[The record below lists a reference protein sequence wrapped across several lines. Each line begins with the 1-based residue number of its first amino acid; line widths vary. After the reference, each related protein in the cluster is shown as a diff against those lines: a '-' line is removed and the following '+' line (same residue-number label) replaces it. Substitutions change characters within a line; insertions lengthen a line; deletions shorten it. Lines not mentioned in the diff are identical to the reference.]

1 MTTTMQNKTTMQ
13 DFQQSSYLEGENL
26 AYIEGLYETFMT
38 NPEAVSED
46 WQAFFKSL
54 SSDEN
59 PVSIDGIRDYFIK
72 LAQQKRGGTTQAS
85 GQAKVD
91 VDIAKEKAVIELINA
106 YRAYGHLHANV
117 DPLGLAQ
124 PQNLATLNLD
134 YYGLSSADLQ
144 KCFVAGELIGKPEAT
159 LQEILDFLKQTY
171 CGTLGVEY
179 DYISDPEELEWL
191 RHQIETV
198 GHQAFSKASKQ
209 YILKQLCA
217 AEGLEKFLGM
227 KYVGQKRFS
236 LEGGDSLIP
245 LLTLLLESSSE
256 LDVTESV
263 IGMAHRGRLNVLIN
277 VLGKAPKELFAEFEG
292 QLVEKLGTGDVK
304 YHKGFSSDVELNNQK
319 PMHLALAF
327 NPSHLEIVA
336 PVVQGSVRARQR
348 RQNNHK
354 TDHVLPIIIHGDAA
368 VAGQGVVMETLNF
381 SQTRGF
387 STGGSVHIVINNQIG
402 FTTNNL
408 PDARSTPYCT
418 DIAKMV
424 EAPVFHVNSD
434 DPETVAFVA
443 QLAARYRARFNKDLF
458 IDLVCYR
465 RQGHNEA
472 DEPAIT
478 QPKMYQVIRELP
490 TARQIYAQRLIDEGV
505 ISQQQA
511 EQYYQDYMNLLGD
524 GEQVVDTLSSEQ
536 STNNHIY
543 ADWEKHLGQSL
554 HEQVDTSYPLD
565 KLCELAHRHNQIP
578 EHMEVH
584 KQVKRLLKERE
595 AMANDEQLVNWGFAE
610 NLAYATLLESGYPV
624 RLCGQ
629 DSGRGTFA
637 HRHAKIHDVNTD
649 EVYVPLSDLSQDQA
663 SFIVVDSILSEE
675 AVVAFEYGFATSYP
689 SALVLWEAQFGDFVN
704 NAQVVIDQFI
714 SSGEQKWG
722 RLCGLVML
730 LPHGYEGMGPEHSS
744 ARLERF
750 LQLCAQQNM
759 QVCIPSTPAQV
770 FHMLRRQMIRPARKP
785 LIVMS
790 PKSLLRHKAAVSSL
804 RDLAEGSFEE
814 VIPEVEHQIQTKKV
828 QRVIICSGKVYYDL
842 LAQRQSHDFDDVAI
856 IRLEQQYPFPLERLT
871 EVIQQYQQADDIIW
885 CQEEPK
891 NQGAWYQI
899 QHHIRACLASNQRL
913 KYAGRRP
920 LAAPSVGSAQDHKV
934 EQQALVNE
942 ALGIN
947 NQ

>member
-1 MTTTMQNKTTMQ
+1 MQ
-13 DFQQSSYLEGENL
+13 DYYDNSYLEGDNL
-26 AYIEGLYETFMT
+26 AYIEGLYESYCQD
-38 NPEAVSED
+38 PGSVSED
-46 WQAFFKSL
+46 WQQFFQSMTQ
-54 SSDEN
+54 DEQVVSFDAIRQYFQDLAYTKKDHLQQTSGGSGYN
-59 PVSIDGIRDYFIK
+59 PKETAV
-72 LAQQKRGGTTQAS
+72 TQ
-85 GQAKVD
+85 
-91 VDIAKEKAVIELINA
+91 LINA
-106 YRAYGHLHANV
+106 YRSYGHHHAQL
-117 DPLGLAQ
+117 DPLGLAKRHEM
-124 PQNLATLNLD
+124 PTLNIE
-134 YYGLSSADLQ
+134 YYGLTDDDRQ
-144 KCFVAGELIGKPEAT
+144 KRFAAGQAIGKPNAT
-159 LQEILDFLKQTY
+159 LQDILDFLNRTY
-171 CGTLGVEY
+171 CRSLGVEY
-179 DYISDPEELEWL
+179 THITSPEEIEWL
-191 RHQIETV
+191 QHELEVTSHQHFNVET
-198 GHQAFSKASKQ
+198 KQ
-209 YILKQLCA
+209 HLLKQLCA

-245 LLTLLLESSSE
+245 LLTFLLETSSQ
-256 LDVTESV
+256 LNVTEAV

-304 YHKGFSSDVELNNQK
+304 YHKGFSSDVELANKN

-327 NPSHLEIVA
+327 NPSHLEIVG

-348 RQNNHK
+348 RQNDTK
-354 TDHVLPIIIHGDAA
+354 REQILPIVIHGDAA
-368 VAGQGVVMETLNF
+368 IAGQGVVMETLNF
-381 SQTRGF
+381 SQARGF
-387 STGGSVHIVINNQIG
+387 ATGGSVHIVVNNQIG
-402 FTTNNL
+402 FTTSNPL
-408 PDARSTPYCT
+408 DARSTLYCT
-418 DIAKMV
+418 DVAKMV
-424 EAPVFHVNSD
+424 QAPVFHVNSD
-434 DPETVAFVA
+434 DAETVAFVA
-443 QLAARYRARFNKDLF
+443 QLAARYRARFKKDLF

-478 QPKMYQVIRELP
+478 QPRMYEVVRQLP
-490 TARQIYAQRLIDEGV
+490 TARQLYAQKLVKDNILTQE
-505 ISQQQA
+505 QA
-511 EQYYQDYMNLLGD
+511 EQYYQDYMDLLGD
-524 GEQVVDTLSSEQ
+524 GEQVVTTLPVELAKH
-536 STNNHIY
+536 NHIY
-543 ADWEKHLGQSL
+543 ADWEKHLGKSL
-554 HEQVDTSYPLD
+554 DEVVDTGMD
-565 KLCELAHRHNQIP
+565 MNQLCDLAHRHNQVP
-578 EHMEVH
+578 EGFKVH
-584 KQVKRLLKERE
+584 RQVKRLLKERE
-595 AMANDEQLVNWGFAE
+595 AMANGDQLVNWGFAE

-637 HRHAKIHDVNTD
+637 HRHAKMHDTETG
-649 EVYVPLSDLSQDQA
+649 EVYVPLSNLSDQQ
-663 SFIVVDSILSEE
+663 SQFIVIDSILSEE
-675 AVVAFEYGFATSYP
+675 GVVAFEYGFATSYP
-689 SALVLWEAQFGDFVN
+689 NSLVLWEAQFGDFVN
-704 NAQVVIDQFI
+704 NSQVVIDQFI

-770 FHMLRRQMIRPARKP
+770 FHMLRRQMLRPARKP

-804 RDLAEGSFEE
+804 QDLAEGQFHE
-814 VIPEVEHQIQTKKV
+814 VIPEVEGQINQTEVK
-828 QRVIICSGKVYYDL
+828 RVIICSGKVYYDL
-842 LAQRQSHDFDDVAI
+842 LAQRQSHDFDDVAL
-856 IRLEQQYPFPLERLT
+856 IRLEQQYPFPRQQLSD
-871 EVIQQYQQADDIIW
+871 VIQAYKHAETVIW

-899 QHHIRACLASNQRL
+899 QHHIRACLGDGQYL

-920 LAAPSVGSAQDHKV
+920 LAAPAVGSAQDHKV